1 MKKLLAALLIIITS
15 CSSNKEEL
23 KEVNLY
29 SQRHYSVDEVQYKN
43 FEDLTGIKVNV
54 VKANADELIERLK
67 NEGENSPA
75 DLFITVDAGKLFK
88 ARESNLLQ
96 KLSTE
101 VIDKNVK
108 EELRD
113 PDGYWTPITYRARIL
128 VYSKERV
135 KKSELSTYEDLI
147 NPKWKNRLLA
157 RSSSNAYNQA
167 LMSSLVANLGS
178 EKAAEWSGGVV
189 ANFARDPKGSDRD
202 QVRAIAA
209 GQGDIAIVNSYYI
222 GILLSSE
229 KDQDVSAGNSV
240 EVFFPNQGENERGS
254 HINVSAIGLTANSP
268 NRENAIKLIEYLTS
282 VEAQEVYI
290 NNSYEYPVNAKVEP
304 SQIVKNWGEFKVD
317 QLNLNKL
324 GEFRE
329 EAIKI
334 FDSTGWK

>member
-15 CSSNKEEL
+15 CSSKKEEL

-43 FEDLTGIKVNV
+43 FENLTGIKVNV

-88 ARESNLLQ
+88 ARESGLLQ

-135 KKSELSTYEDLI
+135 QKSELSTYEDLI

-178 EKAAEWSGGVV
+178 EKAGEWSRGVV

-209 GQGDIAIVNSYYI
+209 GQGDVAIVNSYYI